1 MYFVRNMV
9 FSNQGEIATECMRTV
24 AAMR

>member
-1 MYFVRNMV
+1 MV
-9 FSNQGEIATECMRTV
+9 FSNQGEIVTECMRTV